1 MHSRRHSRQFEG
13 RQKNRRFEI
22 SIASSAGV
30 LGGCADQRRFTA
42 LRRRVGTAK
51 SSSRPEQSTHA
62 LRRRHRPHHSPAKSF
77 DMREK
82 IKSPSRRA
90 IPAVNK
96 VLDSLG
102 ETASLARTD
111 LPRPL
116 IVDLVR
122 QELSQLRRAREIPE
136 FNAIV
141 DLVRA
146 SLEKL
151 RADRIQPVING
162 TGIVV
167 HTNLGRSPLP
177 PGAGEAL
184 RNVASSYNNLE
195 LDLATGDRGDR
206 GAYLERALALLC
218 QAEAATVVNN
228 CAAALVLIVHHFV
241 GGRRAVGAK
250 HEVIISRG
258 ELVQIGGGFRIGE
271 ILEASGAKLREVG
284 ATNKTTLADYTRAIG
299 KQTAL
304 ILKVHR
310 SNFFMEGFVAS
321 PRTEEIAQVAR
332 KRRIPFVVDLGSGAL
347 QSAGQIA
354 PGEDEPTPAEQ
365 LKAGADLVCFSGDKL
380 FGGPQAGIIAGKRK
394 LIAALKKEPL
404 FRALRC
410 DKLGLAALQATVDLH
425 LRDLQSEVPAIAL
438 LQISKDE
445 LRARAAAIIERLR
458 GLPAQISIGRGVVK
472 VGGGTLPR
480 STISSVAIDIV
491 PQNCSVNE
499 FASRLRALTPPI
511 IGYIGNKSFK
521 LDLRTIFPHQDDAVV
536 DAIRTACTA
545 AHNP

>member
-1 MHSRRHSRQFEG
+1 MH
-13 RQKNRRFEI
+13 
-22 SIASSAGV
+22 
-30 LGGCADQRRFTA
+30 D
-42 LRRRVGTAK
+42 
-51 SSSRPEQSTHA
+51 
-62 LRRRHRPHHSPAKSF
+62 
-77 DMREK
+77 K
-82 IKSPSRRA
+82 IKSRSHRH

-96 VLDSLG
+96 VLEALD
-102 ETASLARTD
+102 AVD
-111 LPRPL
+111 LPRPV
-116 IVDLVR
+116 IVATVR
-122 QELSQLRRAREIPE
+122 RELSALRESDKIVE
-136 FNAIV
+136 FKDVFDRVLKAL
-141 DLVRA
+141 DRHVR
-146 SLEKL
+146 SRL
-151 RADRIQPVING
+151 QPVING
-162 TGIVV
+162 TGVIL
-167 HTNLGRSPLP
+167 HTNFGRAPLSQRALESIARV
-177 PGAGEAL
+177 AGTY
-184 RNVASSYNNLE
+184 SNLE
-195 LDLATGDRGDR
+195 FDLASGQRGSR
-206 GAYLERALALLC
+206 AEYLENNLALLC
-218 QAEAATVVNN
+218 RAESATIVNN
-228 CAAALVLIVHHFV
+228 CAAALVLIVRHFITDA
-241 GGRRAVGAK
+241 GGRRAVGARVRDTTARVPAK
-250 HEVIISRG
+250 EVIISRG
-258 ELVQIGGGFRIGE
+258 ELMQIGGGFRIGE
-271 ILEASGAKLREVG
+271 ILETSGAKLREVG
-284 ATNKTTLADYTRAIG
+284 ATNKTTLRDYAQAIG
-299 KQTAL
+299 RDTAL

-521 LDLRTIFPHQDDAVV
+521 LDLRTILPHQDDAVV
-536 DAIRTACTA
+536 DAIRAACTA